1 MRWVVYALVVI
12 NVAYFASQALFGTG
26 QPSEQAVTVEAE
38 IAENS
43 LVQQVVESE
52 QVAAPAPVSDECLF
66 VASATSPIGA
76 LRTWLLEQGIEG
88 EYIEL
93 ESVVGFDFLV
103 VMPPLESYEAAI
115 AMKTALSEDGFDS
128 FMMID
133 EYENG
138 LSLGY
143 FSQKKN
149 AVNYIARLQNN
160 GFNEAELLEKEK
172 RAVTAW
178 LKLSGVNASR
188 YRQVAATAQQEVGQ
202 INLKRN
208 SCESVAF

>member
-1 MRWVVYALVVI
+1 MRWVVYALIVI
-12 NVAYFASQALFGTG
+12 NVAYFVSQALFGAA
-26 QPSEQAVTVEAE
+26 QVSEQTLTVEAE
-38 IAENS
+38 IEANS
-43 LVQQVVESE
+43 LVQQVVQSAPIS
-52 QVAAPAPVSDECLF
+52 QPAPVSDECLF
-66 VASATSPIGA
+66 VASSTTPVGE
-76 LRTWLLEQGIEG
+76 LRSWLLERGIEG

-103 VMPPLESYEAAI
+103 VMPPRDSYDAAI
-115 AMKTALSEDGFDS
+115 EMKEALAEDGFDS

-202 INLKRN
+202 INLQRN